1 MRPVQTLEPSTAYD
15 AARVAPLTGGL
26 SESADPSSADLPVH
40 LTHFVGRARELE
52 SVARLLER
60 ARLLTLTG
68 AGGSGKTRLAAAAAA
83 RWAPAEGGRV
93 AWADLTPA
101 GDAGRV
107 ATQIADALGVPERPG
122 VGPLDAVR
130 AAVGDQ
136 PLLLVL
142 DNCEHVVDAAA
153 AAAEALLRACPGL
166 RVLATSREAL
176 GVAGETAWLVPALV
190 AAEARQLFVDR
201 AQAAHAGFALTE
213 ANAAAVDEICRRLDG
228 VPLAI
233 ELAAARVRALPPDQI
248 AARLDD
254 AFRLL
259 TSGSRTAL
267 PRHRTLRATME
278 WSHALLSARERAL
291 LRRLAVFAGGFTLA
305 AAEAVCA
312 DAGAA
317 FGKRADAPAAGA
329 DPDAGLAAEE
339 VLDGVATLVDKSLVT
354 MGAGDVDVGGE
365 PRYRLLETVRQYA
378 RERLAEAG
386 ELAAYEAA
394 HAAYFLSVAEAA
406 APVILGGHSSSD
418 MMARLAAEHD
428 NLRAAAAWTLREAA
442 TDPRRGAEALRF
454 ADALFWFWYGA
465 GRWLGT
471 GQFTEARR
479 YTAAALQ
486 AATQADAALRI
497 RGLLAAGLGAQ
508 PQGDYEEARA
518 YFAEGVAL
526 ARTLRDPG
534 LLAFTL
540 SKLGAA
546 QLMLGDRDA
555 AWASSEEAYALVR
568 ELPRS
573 ALYGFVGFW
582 RIWTAVERGDLA
594 TARFTAESYL
604 RVARE
609 SDHRVMIGHSYASLG
624 RVALAEGKADEA
636 HAHYLDG
643 LRTHQEIGDGWGLG
657 LDLEGLSA
665 VAALRGRHADAVR
678 LMGAGDA
685 LRDRVAV
692 VLPATDIAPRGARLA
707 RARARLGAAAADRAY
722 AEGRALT
729 LEQAAQL
736 AADATV
742 MHTAEYR
749 VPTVPE
755 GHRAAGSATGAVT
768 GASKPAPRLRVLAL
782 GPLQVFVGDRAID
795 AAAWGSA
802 RPRELLAYLVAY
814 PEGRTKEQVGLAFW
828 PDASA
833 AQLRNNFHVT
843 LHRLRKALGGP
854 DWVALDGDR
863 YRVPAA
869 LVGEFDAASFA
880 REAAEARRTLARPG
894 AGGAE
899 AAAAAQTLERA
910 IARYRGDFLEGEPA
924 GDWHLEFRD
933 HLQRLWGEAVS
944 ALGAHHLASGR
955 PGAAA
960 EAYRRLLARDPLRED
975 AAAALMRCHAAMG
988 ERAQALCV
996 YRDLAQRLRQE
1007 LGAAPGAAT
1016 AALAAELRA
1025 A

>member
-1 MRPVQTLEPSTAYD
+1 MRPVQTIVPSPAYD
-15 AARVAPLTGGL
+15 ASVSVAPPTGGPPASVDL
-26 SESADPSSADLPVH
+26 PPADLPVH
-40 LTHFVGRARELE
+40 LTHFVGRERELE
-52 SVARLLER
+52 AVARLLER

-83 RWAPAEGGRV
+83 RWTPGPGAAGQV
-93 AWADLTPA
+93 AWADLTPV
-101 GDAGRV
+101 GDPGRV
-107 ATQIADALGVPERPG
+107 PTQIADALGVPERPG
-122 VGPLDAVR
+122 VGPLEAVR
-130 AAVGDQ
+130 AAVGDRA
-136 PLLLVL
+136 LLLVL

-153 AAAEALLRACPGL
+153 AAAEGLLRACPGL

-176 GVAGETAWLVPALV
+176 GVAGETAWLVPALA

-201 AQAAHAGFALTE
+201 AQAAHAGFAITE

-312 DAGAA
+312 DADSPFGHGAA
-317 FGKRADAPAAGA
+317 HGAAADAA
-329 DPDAGLAAEE
+329 LAAED

-354 MGAGDVDVGGE
+354 MGAGDVDAGGE

-378 RERLAEAG
+378 RERLTEAG

-394 HAAYFLSVAEAA
+394 HAGYFLGVAEAA

-486 AATQADAALRI
+486 AATDADPALRI

-508 PQGDYEEARA
+508 PQGDYEEAHA

-534 LLAFTL
+534 LLAFAL

-568 ELPRS
+568 ELPGS

-594 TARFTAESYL
+594 TARFAAEAYL
-604 RVARE
+604 RVARD

-624 RVALAEGKADEA
+624 RVALAEGKADDA
-636 HAHYLDG
+636 HAYYLDG

-665 VAALRGRHADAVR
+665 VAAVRGRHADAVR

-692 VLPATDIAPRGARLA
+692 VLPATDIGPRAARLA

-742 MHTAEYR
+742 MHTSEYR

-755 GHRAAGSATGAVT
+755 GHRAAGSITGAIT

-782 GPLQVFVGDRAID
+782 GPLQVFVGGRAID

-802 RPRELLAYLVAY
+802 RPRELLAYLIAY

-828 PDASA
+828 PDASP

-863 YRVPAA
+863 YRVPTA
-869 LVGEFDAASFA
+869 LVAEFDAALFA

-894 AGGAE
+894 GGAD
-899 AAAAAQTLERA
+899 AAAAAQALERA

-933 HLQRLWGEAVS
+933 HLRRLWGEAVS

-975 AAAALMRCHAAMG
+975 AAAGLMRCHAAMG

-996 YRDLAQRLRQE
+996 YRDLAQRLREE
-1007 LGAAPGAAT
+1007 LGAAPAAAT